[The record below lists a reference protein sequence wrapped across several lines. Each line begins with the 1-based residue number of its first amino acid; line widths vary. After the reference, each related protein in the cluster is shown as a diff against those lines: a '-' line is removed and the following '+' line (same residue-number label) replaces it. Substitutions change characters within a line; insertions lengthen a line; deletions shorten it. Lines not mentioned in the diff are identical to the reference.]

1 MGIFSGKTQPRDDL
15 EKLVGELRDI
25 ITSRDL
31 DDVPQIRQIRERF
44 DEGYHNVREAA
55 VRAAHDAADRAKDHA
70 STANRFAHDEPW
82 QVAGAAIAVGALIG
96 FLLARR

>member
-25 ITSRDL
+25 ISSRDL
-31 DDVPQIRQIRERF
+31 DDIPQIRQIRERF
-44 DEGYHNVREAA
+44 DEGYNNVREAA
-55 VRAAHDAADRAKDHA
+55 VHAAHEAAARAKDHA
-70 STANRFAHDEPW
+70 VTANRYAHDEPW
-82 QVAGAAIAVGALIG
+82 HVAGAAVAIGAVIG

>member
-25 ITSRDL
+25 ISSRDL
-31 DDVPQIRQIRERF
+31 DDVPQIRQIRQRF
-44 DEGYHNVREAA
+44 DEGYSNVREAA
-55 VRAAHDAADRAKDHA
+55 VHAAHEAATRAKDHA
-70 STANRFAHDEPW
+70 ETANRYAHDEPW
-82 QVAGAAIAVGALIG
+82 HVAGAAVAIGAVIG

>member
-25 ITSRDL
+25 ISSRDL

-44 DEGYHNVREAA
+44 DEGYHNVREAT
-55 VRAAHDAADRAKDHA
+55 VRAAQEAASCAKEQV
-70 STANRFAHDEPW
+70 TVANRYAHDEPW
-82 QVAGAAIAVGALIG
+82 QVAGAAVAVGALIG